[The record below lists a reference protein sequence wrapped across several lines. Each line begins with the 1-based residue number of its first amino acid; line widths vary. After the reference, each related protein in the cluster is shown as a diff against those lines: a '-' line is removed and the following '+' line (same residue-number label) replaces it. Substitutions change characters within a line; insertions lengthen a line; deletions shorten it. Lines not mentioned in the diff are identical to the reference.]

1 MMFNVTDSRKQ
12 VPPVIT
18 ADMIPQGT
26 LFTGRPGNCS
36 QGLYLKTSGG
46 VMALAGHDKKDLDSL
61 IWDFDGCPVVDY
73 LEVTTVTLT

>member
-1 MMFNVTDSRKQ
+1 MFNVTDSRKQ

-26 LFTGRPGNCS
+26 LFTGRPGTGS
-36 QGLYLKTSGG
+36 QGLYLKTSDGII
-46 VMALAGHDKKDLDSL
+46 ALAGHDKENLDSL
-61 IWDFDGCPVVDY
+61 IWNSVGCLVVDY